1 MRKVATASD
10 QDRRDLFEATA
21 AKVGIRADAIE
32 KDFWICF
39 LIDHLF

>member
-21 AKVGIRADAIE
+21 AKGGIRTDAIE
-32 KDFWICF
+32 KDFWIC
-39 LIDHLF
+39 